1 MTIYPFTLKE
11 LRQLTRSK
19 IIAGSLI
26 TYLFLALAITY
37 LVPLHGIEPD
47 TGKAIFSFVV
57 LLYMVMVSLFIPAH
71 LFIRLLKECGNR
83 NQIDISFITACQPN
97 HIVDGK
103 LASAFTLMGL
113 YITAS
118 LPFCTVAHLLN
129 GIDYISMAKLLTL
142 QSCTAATLIATTLCI
157 GLMRIP
163 KPLKIICGLGMIC
176 SFFTASAVIMLSMT
190 RAYDFD
196 YPVLT
201 IIALTLTYLLIARS
215 FAISFIAPLT
225 QQRDKAIRLVSIVA
239 IIGWFIYAI
248 LNSPLT
254 DYHCKC
260 KCSVKVRDSEAI
272 LTWAFF
278 SMLLILAIGIK
289 AATEPIGY
297 SRRMLLEL
305 PAKKWQR
312 WLSWPLS
319 NGAANS
325 LTFTFIMGMLVSS
338 SMPLLQSYYR
348 HNHHNAFFETPY
360 IIMTLG
366 LYLFSIILYIRAL
379 WRLLSRYWNI
389 NAILIPIVSIVL
401 FIIIQTI
408 PSLLRLYEITTSYPI
423 PFTIGEL
430 DCRPVVH
437 LLYAAAAFIIALSV
451 NLKAMRKAL
460 RDYFNA

>member
-37 LVPLHGIEPD
+37 LIPLHGIEPD
-47 TGKAIFSFVV
+47 TGEAIFSFVV

-163 KPLKIICGLGMIC
+163 KPFKIICGLGMIC
-176 SFFTASAVIMLSMT
+176 SFFTASAGIMLYMT
-190 RAYDFD
+190 SANDFD

-201 IIALTLTYLLIARS
+201 IIAIALTCLLIARS

-248 LNSPLT
+248 LNSPIS
-254 DYHCKC
+254 DKF
-260 KCSVKVRDSEAI
+260 SVKVRDSDAI
-272 LTWAFF
+272 LTWASF

-319 NGAANS
+319 NGAVNG

-338 SMPLLQSYYR
+338 SMPLLQSYYS
-348 HNHHNAFFETPY
+348 HNHHNGFFKTPY
-360 IIMTLG
+360 FIMTIG

-423 PFTIGEL
+423 PFTIGTL
-430 DCRPVVH
+430 DTRPVVH

>member
-19 IIAGSLI
+19 IIAGSPI

-47 TGKAIFSFVV
+47 TGNVIFRFVV
-57 LLYMVMVSLFIPAH
+57 LLCMVMVSLFIPTH

-142 QSCTAATLIATTLCI
+142 QSCIAATLIATALCI
-157 GLMRIP
+157 GLIRIP

-176 SFFTASAVIMLSMT
+176 SFFTTSAGIMLSMT
-190 RAYDFD
+190 EANDFD

-248 LNSPLT
+248 LNSPIT
-254 DYHCKC
+254 DHCC
-260 KCSVKVRDSEAI
+260 EFSVKVRDSEAI

-319 NGAANS
+319 NGAVNG

-338 SMPLLQSYYR
+338 SMPLLQSYYS
-348 HNHHNAFFETPY
+348 HDHHNGFFKAPY

-430 DCRPVVH
+430 GDRPVVH

>member
-1 MTIYPFTLKE
+1 
-11 LRQLTRSK
+11 
-19 IIAGSLI
+19 
-26 TYLFLALAITY
+26 
-37 LVPLHGIEPD
+37 
-47 TGKAIFSFVV
+47 
-57 LLYMVMVSLFIPAH
+57 MVSLFIPAH

-163 KPLKIICGLGMIC
+163 QPLKIICGLGMIC
-176 SFFTASAVIMLSMT
+176 SFFTASAVIMLYMT
-190 RAYDFD
+190 VENDFA
-196 YPVLT
+196 YPVLL
-201 IIALTLTYLLIARS
+201 IIAIALTYLLIARS

-260 KCSVKVRDSEAI
+260 SVKVRDSEAI

-305 PAKKWQR
+305 PTKKWQR

-338 SMPLLQSYYR
+338 SVPLLQSYY
-348 HNHHNAFFETPY
+348 HHGHHNGFFKTPY
-360 IIMTLG
+360 VIMTIG

-401 FIIIQTI
+401 FVLIQTV
-408 PSLLRLYEITTSYPI
+408 PALLSLYNISTPYPI
-423 PFTIGEL
+423 PFTLEKVFT
-430 DCRPVVH
+430 RPIVH
-437 LLYAAAAFIIALSV
+437 LIYAGLAFAIALTV
-451 NLKAMRKAL
+451 NLKAIIKSSK
-460 RDYFNA
+460 DYFNA

>member
-26 TYLFLALAITY
+26 TFLFLALAMTY
-37 LVPLHGIEPD
+37 FIPLHGIVPD
-47 TGKAIFSFVV
+47 TGKEIFSFVV
-57 LLYMVMVSLFIPAH
+57 LLYMVMVSLFIPTH

-142 QSCTAATLIATTLCI
+142 QSCIAATLIATALCI

-176 SFFTASAVIMLSMT
+176 SFFTASAVIMLYMT
-190 RAYDFD
+190 GENDFD
-196 YPVLT
+196 YPVLL

-248 LNSPLT
+248 LNSPII
-254 DYHCKC
+254 DCHCKF
-260 KCSVKVRDSEAI
+260 SVKVRDSDAI

-289 AATEPIGY
+289 ASTEPIGY

-312 WLSWPLS
+312 WLGLLLS
-319 NGAANS
+319 NGAVNG

-338 SMPLLQSYYR
+338 SMPLLQSYY
-348 HNHHNAFFETPY
+348 HYGHHNGFFKTPY
-360 IIMTLG
+360 FIMTIG

-423 PFTIGEL
+423 PFTIDEL
-430 DCRPVVH
+430 HYRPVVH

>member
-26 TYLFLALAITY
+26 TFLFLALAMTY
-37 LVPLHGIEPD
+37 FIPLNGIKPD
-47 TGKAIFSFVV
+47 TGYDIFIVVV
-57 LLYMVMVSLFIPAH
+57 LLYMAMVSLFIPAH

-83 NQIDISFITACQPN
+83 NQIDISFITACHPN

-176 SFFTASAVIMLSMT
+176 SFFTASAGIMLYMT
-190 RAYDFD
+190 VENDFA
-196 YPVLT
+196 YPVLL

-248 LNSPLT
+248 LNSPIS
-254 DYHCKC
+254 DYPC
-260 KCSVKVRDSEAI
+260 KCSVKVRDSDAI

-319 NGAANS
+319 NGAVNG

-338 SMPLLQSYYR
+338 SMPLLQSYY
-348 HNHHNAFFETPY
+348 HYGHHNGFFKTPY
-360 IIMTLG
+360 IIMTIG

-423 PFTIGEL
+423 PFTIGTL
-430 DCRPVVH
+430 DTRPIVH

-451 NLKAMRKAL
+451 NLQAIRKTL

>member
-47 TGKAIFSFVV
+47 TGNVIFRFVV
-57 LLYMVMVSLFIPAH
+57 LLCMVMVSLFIPTH

-142 QSCTAATLIATTLCI
+142 QSCIAATLIATALCI

-163 KPLKIICGLGMIC
+163 KPFKIICGLGMIC
-176 SFFTASAVIMLSMT
+176 SFFTTSAGIMLSMT
-190 RAYDFD
+190 EANDFD

-215 FAISFIAPLT
+215 FAISFI
-225 QQRDKAIRLVSIVA
+225 S
-239 IIGWFIYAI
+239 FI
-248 LNSPLT
+248 
-254 DYHCKC
+254 
-260 KCSVKVRDSEAI
+260 
-272 LTWAFF
+272 
-278 SMLLILAIGIK
+278 
-289 AATEPIGY
+289 
-297 SRRMLLEL
+297 
-305 PAKKWQR
+305 
-312 WLSWPLS
+312 
-319 NGAANS
+319 
-325 LTFTFIMGMLVSS
+325 SS
-338 SMPLLQSYYR
+338 
-348 HNHHNAFFETPY
+348 
-360 IIMTLG
+360 
-366 LYLFSIILYIRAL
+366 
-379 WRLLSRYWNI
+379 
-389 NAILIPIVSIVL
+389 
-401 FIIIQTI
+401 
-408 PSLLRLYEITTSYPI
+408 
-423 PFTIGEL
+423 
-430 DCRPVVH
+430 
-437 LLYAAAAFIIALSV
+437 
-451 NLKAMRKAL
+451 
-460 RDYFNA
+460 

>member
-1 MTIYPFTLKE
+1 MTGE
-11 LRQLTRSK
+11 
-19 IIAGSLI
+19 
-26 TYLFLALAITY
+26 
-37 LVPLHGIEPD
+37 
-47 TGKAIFSFVV
+47 
-57 LLYMVMVSLFIPAH
+57 
-71 LFIRLLKECGNR
+71 N
-83 NQIDISFITACQPN
+83 
-97 HIVDGK
+97 
-103 LASAFTLMGL
+103 
-113 YITAS
+113 
-118 LPFCTVAHLLN
+118 
-129 GIDYISMAKLLTL
+129 
-142 QSCTAATLIATTLCI
+142 
-157 GLMRIP
+157 
-163 KPLKIICGLGMIC
+163 
-176 SFFTASAVIMLSMT
+176 
-190 RAYDFD
+190 DFD
-196 YPVLT
+196 YPVLL

-248 LNSPLT
+248 LNSPII
-254 DYHCKC
+254 DCHCKF
-260 KCSVKVRDSEAI
+260 SVKVRDSDAI

-297 SRRMLLEL
+297 SRRMLLDL

-338 SMPLLQSYYR
+338 SVPLLQSYYS
-348 HNHHNAFFETPY
+348 HDYHVGFFKTPY
-360 IIMTLG
+360 IIMTIG
-366 LYLFSIILYIRAL
+366 LYLFSIILYIRVL

-423 PFTIGEL
+423 PFTIGTL
-430 DCRPVVH
+430 DTRPVVH

-451 NLKAMRKAL
+451 NLQAMRKAL